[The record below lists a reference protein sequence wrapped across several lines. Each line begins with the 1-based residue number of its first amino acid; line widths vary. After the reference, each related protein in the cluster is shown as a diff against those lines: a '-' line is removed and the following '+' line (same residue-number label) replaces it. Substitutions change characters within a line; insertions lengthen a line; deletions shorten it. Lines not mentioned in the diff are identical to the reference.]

1 MEFRIAARDDV
12 PAVLALLADDD
23 LSRERGFGEVP
34 AEIGPGIWAA
44 FEAIEA
50 DPHNELIVAVQDG
63 EVVGTCQLTYLP
75 GLSRG
80 GAWRMQVEAVRI
92 HAGRRGRG
100 LGAEMMRW
108 TIERARERG
117 CRMVQLTSDKKRV
130 DAHRFYERL
139 GFARSHEGMKLTLA
153 PEGGTT
159 RA

>member
-1 MEFRIAARDDV
+1 MEFRIATRDDV

-44 FEAIEA
+44 FAAIEA
-50 DPHNELIVAVQDG
+50 DPNNELIVAVRDG
-63 EVVGTCQLTYLP
+63 AVVGTCQLTYLP

-92 HAGRRGRG
+92 HAALRGQG
-100 LGAEMMRW
+100 LGAQMMRW

-117 CRMVQLTSDKKRV
+117 CRMVQLTSDKVRV
-130 DAHRFYERL
+130 DAHRFYAQL
-139 GFARSHEGMKLTLA
+139 GFALSHEGMKLNL
-153 PEGGTT
+153 E
-159 RA
+159 R